1 MFTVETNETKSFFSH
16 KVYKINEVS
25 ILLSNQSPNDGNQM
39 NRLASLF
46 NFNIEH
52 VIDYGVLKPKNILEY
67 ILEIFPSYSGHIQMR
82 SYPRDILASGT
93 YDLSFFLYDGKFKS
107 DNNKSLELKSSSDK
121 NDKVIVE
128 VYHNHK
134 TLNEKFMK
142 VTTYMTLIE
151 CFTDM
156 KDDVDIIPEYMMD
169 IDSYIDFMRS
179 FSFRKS
185 LKPAIQMS
193 SGTPLIITKEL
204 YSFVKGGIL
213 YEYPSIV
220 KCAADNGI
228 ELTKDISEDDLRIL
242 YTILSLS

>member
-1 MFTVETNETKSFFSH
+1 MF
-16 KVYKINEVS
+16 
-25 ILLSNQSPNDGNQM
+25 
-39 NRLASLF
+39 
-46 NFNIEH
+46 
-52 VIDYGVLKPKNILEY
+52 
-67 ILEIFPSYSGHIQMR
+67 
-82 SYPRDILASGT
+82 
-93 YDLSFFLYDGKFKS
+93 
-107 DNNKSLELKSSSDK
+107 
-121 NDKVIVE
+121 
-128 VYHNHK
+128 HNHK
-134 TLNEKFMK
+134 TMNEKFMK

-156 KDDVDIIPEYMMD
+156 KEDVDIVPEYMMD

-193 SGTPLIITKEL
+193 TGISLVKTKEL
-204 YSFVKGGIL
+204 YCFVKGGIL

-220 KCAADNGI
+220 KCAYDNGI